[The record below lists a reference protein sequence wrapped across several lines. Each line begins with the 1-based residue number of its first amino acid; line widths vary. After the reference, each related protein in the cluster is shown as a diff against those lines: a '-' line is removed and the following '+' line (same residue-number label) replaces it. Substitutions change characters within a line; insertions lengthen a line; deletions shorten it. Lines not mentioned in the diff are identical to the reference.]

1 MADSTIEYEHIAA
14 SDAVKEAILLKKF
27 ITGLDV
33 VPSIANPVDLYCD
46 NNGLLLKLRSLDHIK
61 EPSTYLGDIT
71 SIER

>member
-46 NNGLLLKLRSLDHIK
+46 NNRSIVQANEPRSHQRTKKILR
-61 EPSTYLGDIT
+61 
-71 SIER
+71 